1 MINFLLKRSSVTS
14 KRPTAAQL
22 DIGELS
28 LNFGQGT
35 PGLFFEDD
43 AGNVRKIG
51 PVEVGGVAPNS
62 TPAGSSG
69 NSIGEMW
76 LDTSVSPNVLKTWD
90 GSSWVDSRGSK
101 GDKGEQGV
109 KGDAGSKGD
118 KGEVGTKG
126 DAGQKGD
133 KGEVGVKGDAGL
145 NGAKGEPG
153 SKGDKGEV
161 GATGATGAKGD
172 KGDTG
177 AAGVAGAKGDKGEIG
192 ATGVTG
198 AKGDKGEVGATGA
211 TGAKGD
217 KGDTG
222 ATGSTGA
229 TGDKG
234 DKGDLGS
241 KGDLGTKG
249 DKGDTGFSS
258 VTANITAGT
267 NAQGQGALT
276 SDYNIITTASNN
288 PSGVTLP
295 TAVAGRRIMIVN
307 KGANPV
313 NVFPASGASI
323 DALAANA
330 SVQMSV
336 DAVMEFNASS
346 STLWYSSVNTQIN
359 AAELTGTIPSGV
371 LGNSSL
377 FVGTTS
383 IALNRSS
390 ASLALTGITSIDGNA
405 ATVTNGVYTGSN
417 NALTGANTFTNS
429 TGQTFRQA
437 ATNDGIL
444 IRGRAGGTSSY
455 TVEIVPTTLTA
466 SRTVTLADG
475 NTTLQAGTMATTGGT
490 LAQFAATTSSQLAG
504 VISDE
509 TGSGALVFATSPSL
523 TTPAIGAA
531 TGTSLALTGGS
542 LTTRAAGTQD
552 GVIIS
557 GRAGGT
563 GTFAVTVTPTTL
575 SASRTLTLAD
585 GNTTLQAGTMAV
597 TGGTLAQF
605 AATTSAQLA
614 GVISD
619 ETGSGS
625 LVFATSPTLVTPAL
639 GTPSS
644 GNLTNCTNLPAAQ
657 LSGTIPSAVLGNS
670 TLFVG
675 TTSVALNRASANLAL
690 TGISSVALPGA
701 FSGTVTL
708 QPTATAGTTT
718 ITLPA
723 TTGTVVTTG
732 DSGTVTSAMIADG
745 TIVNGDISASAAI
758 VDTKL
763 ATISTAGKVSNSATT
778 ATSANTA
785 SAIVARDASRNFTAG
800 TITAT
805 LSGNAS
811 TATTLQTARTINGTS
826 FNGSANITVT
836 ANTPNSITF
845 NNGGSGGASG
855 STFNGGSAL
864 TVSYNSVGAPSTTG
878 ANASGTW
885 GINITGNSATT
896 SGCTFSDD
904 SSTKDNITTRT
915 DSGFWQTS
923 TGTTAEGWPLNSNGW
938 QHLIA
943 CTHSSDAIYYSMQIA
958 ASFLEQNW
966 YFRNTNG
973 SGTTAWSTML
983 HSGNVGTYAL
993 PISGG
998 TLTGNV
1004 STSGNFAT
1012 TGTMAVGQASAAA
1025 NTDFDLAGTYAQTVV
1040 AVAALNIDCSTG
1052 NYFTKTINGNSTFTV
1067 SNVPAS
1073 RAYSFTLELTH
1084 TSGTVTWFSGVEWP
1098 GGTASSLTT
1107 GKTHLFMFVT
1117 DNGGTRWR
1125 ASSLIDYTN

>member
-28 LNFGQGT
+28 LNFDQGT

-109 KGDAGSKGD
+109 KGDSGPKGDAGSKGD

-161 GATGATGAKGD
+161 GATGATGA
-172 KGDTG
+172 
-177 AAGVAGAKGDKGEIG
+177 
-192 ATGVTG
+192 
-198 AKGDKGEVGATGA
+198 
-211 TGAKGD
+211 
-217 KGDTG
+217 
-222 ATGSTGA
+222 
-229 TGDKG
+229 
-234 DKGDLGS
+234 
-241 KGDLGTKG
+241 KG

-330 SVQMSV
+330 SIQMSV

-346 STLWYSSVNTQIN
+346 STRWYSSVNTQIN

-377 FVGTTS
+377 FVGS
-383 IALNRSS
+383 
-390 ASLALTGITSIDGNA
+390 
-405 ATVTNGVYTGSN
+405 
-417 NALTGANTFTNS
+417 
-429 TGQTFRQA
+429 
-437 ATNDGIL
+437 
-444 IRGRAGGTSSY
+444 
-455 TVEIVPTTLTA
+455 
-466 SRTVTLADG
+466 
-475 NTTLQAGTMATTGGT
+475 
-490 LAQFAATTSSQLAG
+490 
-504 VISDE
+504 
-509 TGSGALVFATSPSL
+509 
-523 TTPAIGAA
+523 
-531 TGTSLALTGGS
+531 
-542 LTTRAAGTQD
+542 
-552 GVIIS
+552 
-557 GRAGGT
+557 
-563 GTFAVTVTPTTL
+563 
-575 SASRTLTLAD
+575 
-585 GNTTLQAGTMAV
+585 
-597 TGGTLAQF
+597 
-605 AATTSAQLA
+605 
-614 GVISD
+614 
-619 ETGSGS
+619 
-625 LVFATSPTLVTPAL
+625 
-639 GTPSS
+639 
-644 GNLTNCTNLPAAQ
+644 
-657 LSGTIPSAVLGNS
+657 
-670 TLFVG
+670 
-675 TTSVALNRASANLAL
+675 TSVALNRASANLAL
-690 TGISSVALPGA
+690 TGISSIALPGA
-701 FSGTVTL
+701 TSGTVTL

-785 SAIVARDASRNFTAG
+785 SAIVARDASGNFTAG

-811 TATTLQTARTINGTS
+811 TATTATNQ
-826 FNGSANITVT
+826 
-836 ANTPNSITF
+836 
-845 NNGGSGGASG
+845 SGG
-855 STFNGGSAL
+855 
-864 TVSYNSVGAPSTTG
+864 TVAATTG
-878 ANASGTW
+878 SFSGDIAMTGTGAIRVAN
-885 GINITGNSATT
+885 
-896 SGCTFSDD
+896 
-904 SSTKDNITTRT
+904 
-915 DSGFWQTS
+915 
-923 TGTTAEGWPLNSNGW
+923 GTTAQRSGSPANGMVRYNTDLGCVETYVQGAW
-938 QHLIA
+938 QVVANTTLDYGLI
-943 CTHSSDAIYYSMQIA
+943 T
-958 ASFLEQNW
+958 
-966 YFRNTNG
+966 
-973 SGTTAWSTML
+973 
-983 HSGNVGTYAL
+983 
-993 PISGG
+993 
-998 TLTGNV
+998 
-1004 STSGNFAT
+1004 
-1012 TGTMAVGQASAAA
+1012 SAAD
-1025 NTDFDLAGTYAQTVV
+1025 TTFDYG
-1040 AVAALNIDCSTG
+1040 AL
-1052 NYFTKTINGNSTFTV
+1052 V
-1067 SNVPAS
+1067 
-1073 RAYSFTLELTH
+1073 
-1084 TSGTVTWFSGVEWP
+1084 
-1098 GGTASSLTT
+1098 
-1107 GKTHLFMFVT
+1107 
-1117 DNGGTRWR
+1117 
-1125 ASSLIDYTN
+1125 